1 MIYLGLDLGSV
12 TCGVSRSDTG
22 FIAGPLTTIRF
33 KPDDYDTCLDRLLE
47 LIQKEKP
54 DLIVLGWPLLENG
67 DRGERAQICE
77 EFGRVLE
84 EESGVRVVLQ
94 DERNTTKDSEAILI
108 EADLSRR
115 KRRKVIDRMAAVR
128 ILQYYLDANPQ
139 KGA

>member
-33 KPDDYDTCLDRLLE
+33 KKDDYDTCLDLLLE
-47 LIQKEKP
+47 LMQKEKP

-67 DRGERAQICE
+67 DRGERALICE
-77 EFGRVLE
+77 EFGAVLE
-84 EESGVRVVLQ
+84 QESGVKVVLQ

-108 EADLSRR
+108 EADVSRKKR
-115 KRRKVIDRMAAVR
+115 KKVIDRMAAVR
-128 ILQYYLDANPQ
+128 ILQYYLDAHQQ
-139 KGA
+139 KGV

>member
-77 EFGRVLE
+77 E
-84 EESGVRVVLQ
+84 ESGVRVVLQ